1 MRKKWDVTR
10 QGEVRKKN
18 KGEIMR
24 QLRGEKGKEDRNNER
39 EIERY
44 VD

>member
-1 MRKKWDVTR
+1 
-10 QGEVRKKN
+10 VRKKN

-44 VD
+44 VEIMTERKRHRG